1 MKDLECVPS
10 LQSAASVLLELLV
23 ASFLA
28 SRALRNSRATWGGR
42 GQPVTSA
49 GHPCSQ
55 VSLPWPRCA
64 SSPASPGAGHI
75 LSPSMQPLHVTGD
88 VVSLSPGLPVLLFAG
103 EGLLSLMSSE
113 PLGWVGLML
122 VTQHSRAS

>member
-1 MKDLECVPS
+1 MSPHFS
-10 LQSAASVLLELLV
+10 LSASALLELLV
-23 ASFLA
+23 ASFLV
-28 SRALRNSRATWGGR
+28 SHALRNRAPWGGR
-42 GQPVTSA
+42 GQPVTSV

-55 VSLPWPRCA
+55 VSLPRPRCA

-88 VVSLSPGLPVLLFAG
+88 VVSVSPGLPVLLFAE

-122 VTQHSRAS
+122 VTLHGRAS